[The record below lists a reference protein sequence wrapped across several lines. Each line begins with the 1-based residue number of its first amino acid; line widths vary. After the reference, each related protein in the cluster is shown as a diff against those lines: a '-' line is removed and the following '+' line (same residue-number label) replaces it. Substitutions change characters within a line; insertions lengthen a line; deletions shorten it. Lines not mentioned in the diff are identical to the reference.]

1 MPRQKLCQHPTRH
14 TDSSS
19 KATGSRR
26 ISCRLLNFL
35 RDHYDFE
42 ELNIRWLCPKC
53 QRVET
58 AMMNKEYE
66 MNEEDNMDTS
76 NEESNDDKSSHDEG
90 ENDNESDQQD
100 SDEEQSDNDMLLE
113 LSYREEQ
120 AIGQLSRTRPIRSQI
135 DQVYKYLHSLCDV
148 LEGKSVQENDPD
160 PHGLLVQESNDLLT
174 GLKSLFNDSDCSE
187 QVRLLTIAPEAWG
200 REKLRKWFEST
211 EHQARQSL
219 ILRQNEGVLAVPQYF
234 SGNPSISNDTITTI
248 IDFYREEG
256 VSRTSP
262 NSKDT
267 IQINRNTVPLR
278 FMEMSVLDAFRLFD
292 ERFPNMAAR
301 TTFYS
306 LRPRDVKIL
315 SPHDTCICI
324 IHENMNLLIKV
335 RIYFYLQHAWNNY
348 RQNIQNKSSSM
359 RSNTFDLKDLT
370 SQMVCQDDMEDCFIG
385 ECQQCSTK
393 SIIDILT
400 ENMNVDLDEN
410 YSWTLWKKLN
420 SKFDLQRM
428 TGSIEALLAEIEE
441 QWPLFMLHTF
451 CNRKQR
457 DYISDLRA
465 QSTKTTFVVAQI
477 DFSMNYTLI
486 RQREVQQGFF
496 SQSQVSLF
504 TVHLTVGKEHFDM
517 AIISNSMEH
526 NVAFVYCAQQI
537 IVDYVK
543 KNIPLAK
550 KIIYVSDG
558 ASSHFKN
565 NANMLNL
572 AYHKDDFNMDA
583 DWVFTATGH
592 GKGPGDG
599 IGAVLKSTARRITL
613 SKNILLSNPYDFFQ
627 FSKKHQLETATAAGR
642 RKPAIDLFFL
652 EEVEI
657 HRNKALGHQNQ
668 YESDPLFTHN
678 IHKIAALAFLKLTN
692 VINGF
697 EHLSI
702 DLGDDNET
710 ILDYFEET
718 YIGERVIVKSSRRH
732 AFEANSGTGKDDRT
746 ALICVSAGG
755 FVLSPLFLYSGKHL
769 MDS

>member
-1 MPRQKLCQHPTRH
+1 
-14 TDSSS
+14 
-19 KATGSRR
+19 
-26 ISCRLLNFL
+26 
-35 RDHYDFE
+35 
-42 ELNIRWLCPKC
+42 
-53 QRVET
+53 
-58 AMMNKEYE
+58 
-66 MNEEDNMDTS
+66 
-76 NEESNDDKSSHDEG
+76 
-90 ENDNESDQQD
+90 
-100 SDEEQSDNDMLLE
+100 
-113 LSYREEQ
+113 
-120 AIGQLSRTRPIRSQI
+120 
-135 DQVYKYLHSLCDV
+135 
-148 LEGKSVQENDPD
+148 
-160 PHGLLVQESNDLLT
+160 
-174 GLKSLFNDSDCSE
+174 
-187 QVRLLTIAPEAWG
+187 
-200 REKLRKWFEST
+200 
-211 EHQARQSL
+211 
-219 ILRQNEGVLAVPQYF
+219 
-234 SGNPSISNDTITTI
+234 
-248 IDFYREEG
+248 
-256 VSRTSP
+256 
-262 NSKDT
+262 
-267 IQINRNTVPLR
+267 
-278 FMEMSVLDAFRLFD
+278 
-292 ERFPNMAAR
+292 
-301 TTFYS
+301 
-306 LRPRDVKIL
+306 
-315 SPHDTCICI
+315 
-324 IHENMNLLIKV
+324 
-335 RIYFYLQHAWNNY
+335 
-348 RQNIQNKSSSM
+348 
-359 RSNTFDLKDLT
+359 
-370 SQMVCQDDMEDCFIG
+370 
-385 ECQQCSTK
+385 
-393 SIIDILT
+393 
-400 ENMNVDLDEN
+400 
-410 YSWTLWKKLN
+410 
-420 SKFDLQRM
+420 M

-657 HRNKALGHQNQ
+657 HRNKVNVLNTRQEQLKSKGTIHGIRSMHDFKGLVNNTVCFRRTSGSQNC
-668 YESDPLFTHN
+668 
-678 IHKIAALAFLKLTN
+678 
-692 VINGF
+692 
-697 EHLSI
+697 
-702 DLGDDNET
+702 
-710 ILDYFEET
+710 
-718 YIGERVIVKSSRRH
+718 ERFSFR
-732 AFEANSGTGKDDRT
+732 
-746 ALICVSAGG
+746 
-755 FVLSPLFLYSGKHL
+755 
-769 MDS
+769 